1 MSLASRTR
9 EAARRLQVSLTTGR
23 PRNPTCGQRRAGFPR
38 LSDDEWV
45 VLRAWQWA
53 EVERLTNTPEARTE
67 RAAMEARF
75 AAGEPIS
82 DPPIE
87 VVEVLDTL

>member
-1 MSLASRTR
+1 MSLASRAR
-9 EAARRLQVSLTTGR
+9 EASRRLQVILRTGR

-38 LSDDEWV
+38 LSDDEWA

-53 EVERLTNTPEARTE
+53 EVERLTDTPEARTE

-75 AAGEPIS
+75 AAGEPVS

-87 VVEVLDTL
+87 VAEALDPL